1 MKAVSH
7 GSKWIAYLPPD
18 DYIRTVLR
26 DSGLSSLMFC
36 TYYIIDKGL
45 IVAFSERWH
54 HETSS
59 FHLLVGEMTITLN
72 DVAALTHLKIDG
84 VFMTPPRLTSVQAPP
99 VLVQYL
105 GMSPAEAHDEVVQ
118 QKGPSI
124 SFDKLKKICDARRVM
139 DDQESRVI
147 AGRAYLLLVIG

>member
-1 MKAVSH
+1 
-7 GSKWIAYLPPD
+7 
-18 DYIRTVLR
+18 
-26 DSGLSSLMFC
+26 
-36 TYYIIDKGL
+36 
-45 IVAFSERWH
+45 
-54 HETSS
+54 
-59 FHLLVGEMTITLN
+59 MTITLN

-139 DDQESRVI
+139 DDQESRIIV
-147 AGRAYLLLVIG
+147 GRAYLLLVIGWMVLPDKSWTAVPIAYLTYLVDLRRVSRFAWGAILLAHLYDQLSKARLHKC